1 MDNLLSIVDD
11 LIVGSSQFKQRKGNY
26 IQVSVDRFGRT
37 QRVHVTKRRDE
48 YVLSSVVAR
57 ISDLLGTDSKHRTL
71 LLKRIWTRNALK
83 PLVNLNIDGRDR
95 IVGSISVPVGQESPS
110 SIAFYLENLA
120 RECDRFEYILTGADE
135 H

>member
-1 MDNLLSIVDD
+1 MDALIGIVDD
-11 LIVGSSQFKQRKGNY
+11 LVVAGSQFKQRKGNY
-26 IQVSVDRFGRT
+26 ILVSVDRSGRT
-37 QRVHVTKRRDE
+37 QRVHMTRKRNE

-57 ISDLLGTDSKHRTL
+57 ISDVVGTSLNLTL

-95 IVGSISVPVGQESPS
+95 IVGSISIPVGKESQS

-120 RECDRFEYILTGADE
+120 RECDRFEYILTGTDE